1 MRKTGWTPNKV
12 TPSVS
17 STTTPDPV
25 TAERVVNPR
34 FWMDERT
41 VDTLSQKLTVP
52 LQLQL
57 DSVSDGLKEEYR
69 NLLGSLRD
77 DLYSLKME
85 TAGFHGTL
93 DQRLVNA
100 LRTLFNEVPDESINN
115 TTHTINLDDTSHP
128 SSTLVNWIISGIWF
142 WLIFSIKIKL
152 FFFSIF
158 LFLYL
163 KIVDSNVF
171 KVKNFQKNFKQ

>member
-1 MRKTGWTPNKV
+1 MKYINKNFFNFIRLTAAPKTGWTPNKV
-12 TPSVS
+12 TPSPM
-17 STTTPDPV
+17 STTTPGPV
-25 TAERVVNPR
+25 TSERNVNPH

-93 DQRLVNA
+93 DKRLVNA

-115 TTHTINLDDTSHP
+115 TTHPNNLDDTMHP
-128 SSTLVNWIISGIWF
+128 TNHLVNWIISGIWF
-142 WLIFSIKIKL
+142 
-152 FFFSIF
+152 
-158 LFLYL
+158 
-163 KIVDSNVF
+163 
-171 KVKNFQKNFKQ
+171 

>member
-1 MRKTGWTPNKV
+1 
-12 TPSVS
+12 VS
-17 STTTPDPV
+17 FTTTPDPV
-25 TAERVVNPR
+25 TTERNVNPR

-69 NLLGSLRD
+69 KLLGSLRD

-100 LRTLFNEVPDESINN
+100 LRTLFNESLMRLS
-115 TTHTINLDDTSHP
+115 TTPPTPTTWTTPYTQQIIL
-128 SSTLVNWIISGIWF
+128 STG
-142 WLIFSIKIKL
+142 L
-152 FFFSIF
+152 FQAFGF
-158 LFLYL
+158 
-163 KIVDSNVF
+163 D
-171 KVKNFQKNFKQ
+171 

>member
-1 MRKTGWTPNKV
+1 
-12 TPSVS
+12 
-17 STTTPDPV
+17 
-25 TAERVVNPR
+25 
-34 FWMDERT
+34 MDEQT

-57 DSVSDGLKEEYR
+57 DSVSGGLKEEYR

-77 DLYSLKME
+77 DLYNLKME

-115 TTHTINLDDTSHP
+115 TTHAINLDDTLHP
-128 SSTLVNWIISGIWF
+128 TTSIVNWIISGIWF
-142 WLIFSIKIKL
+142 WLVFYIK
-152 FFFSIF
+152 
-158 LFLYL
+158 
-163 KIVDSNVF
+163 N
-171 KVKNFQKNFKQ
+171 

>member
-1 MRKTGWTPNKV
+1 MNKNFNFIRLTAARKTGWTLNKV
-12 TPSVS
+12 TPSPMSS
-17 STTTPDPV
+17 STTTSDPV
-25 TAERVVNPR
+25 TSERNVNPR

-57 DSVSDGLKEEYR
+57 DSVSEGLKEEYR

-100 LRTLFNEVPDESINN
+100 MRTLFNEVPDESINN
-115 TTHTINLDDTSHP
+115 TTHPNNLDDTGHP
-128 SSTLVNWIISGIWF
+128 TNHLVN
-142 WLIFSIKIKL
+142 
-152 FFFSIF
+152 
-158 LFLYL
+158 
-163 KIVDSNVF
+163 
-171 KVKNFQKNFKQ
+171 

>member
-1 MRKTGWTPNKV
+1 LKYINGNINFFRLTAARKTGWVPNRV
-12 TPSVS
+12 TPSPSSS

-25 TAERVVNPR
+25 TAERNVNPR
-34 FWMDERT
+34 FWMDERS

-69 NLLGSLRD
+69 SLLGSLRD

-85 TAGFHGTL
+85 MAGFHGTL

-100 LRTLFNEVPDESINN
+100 LRTLFNQVSDETVNN
-115 TTHTINLDDTSHP
+115 ITHLNNSDDTGHP
-128 SSTLVNWIISGIWF
+128 TNPLVNWIISGIWF
-142 WLIFSIKIKL
+142 
-152 FFFSIF
+152 
-158 LFLYL
+158 
-163 KIVDSNVF
+163 
-171 KVKNFQKNFKQ
+171 

>member
-1 MRKTGWTPNKV
+1 LKENINFFRLTAAHKTGWTPNKV
-12 TPSVS
+12 TSSPMS

-25 TAERVVNPR
+25 TSERNVNPH
-34 FWMDERT
+34 FWMDERS
-41 VDTLSQKLTVP
+41 VNILSQKLTVP

-100 LRTLFNEVPDESINN
+100 LRTLFND
-115 TTHTINLDDTSHP
+115 HL
-128 SSTLVNWIISGIWF
+128 LVNWIISGIWF
-142 WLIFSIKIKL
+142 
-152 FFFSIF
+152 
-158 LFLYL
+158 
-163 KIVDSNVF
+163 
-171 KVKNFQKNFKQ
+171 

>member
-1 MRKTGWTPNKV
+1 
-12 TPSVS
+12 
-17 STTTPDPV
+17 
-25 TAERVVNPR
+25 
-34 FWMDERT
+34 MDERS

-57 DSVSDGLKEEYR
+57 DSVSDGLKEEYQ

-100 LRTLFNEVPDESINN
+100 LRTLFNEVPDENISNI
-115 TTHTINLDDTSHP
+115 THPSNLDDTIHP
-128 SSTLVNWIISGIWF
+128 TNHLVNWIISGIWF
-142 WLIFSIKIKL
+142 
-152 FFFSIF
+152 
-158 LFLYL
+158 
-163 KIVDSNVF
+163 
-171 KVKNFQKNFKQ
+171 

>member
-1 MRKTGWTPNKV
+1 MTP
-12 TPSVS
+12 TPVS

-25 TAERVVNPR
+25 TAERNVNPR

-115 TTHTINLDDTSHP
+115 TTHAINPGRHLA
-128 SSTLVNWIISGIWF
+128 
-142 WLIFSIKIKL
+142 SIKYSCQLDYFRHLVLTNL
-152 FFFSIF
+152 FS
-158 LFLYL
+158 
-163 KIVDSNVF
+163 
-171 KVKNFQKNFKQ
+171 KN

>member
-1 MRKTGWTPNKV
+1 VP
-12 TPSVS
+12 PSPVS
-17 STTTPDPV
+17 SATTPDPI
-25 TAERVVNPR
+25 TAERNVNPR

-85 TAGFHGTL
+85 TVGFHGTL

-100 LRTLFNEVPDESINN
+100 LRTLFNEVPDE
-115 TTHTINLDDTSHP
+115 TTHANNLDDTIHP
-128 SSTLVNWIISGIWF
+128 TNHLVNWIISGIWF
-142 WLIFSIKIKL
+142 
-152 FFFSIF
+152 
-158 LFLYL
+158 
-163 KIVDSNVF
+163 
-171 KVKNFQKNFKQ
+171 

>member
-1 MRKTGWTPNKV
+1 MKYLNGNINFSRLTAARKTGWTPNRV
-12 TPSVS
+12 TPSPRAT
-17 STTTPDPV
+17 STTTPTPDPV
-25 TAERVVNPR
+25 TAERNVNPR
-34 FWMDERT
+34 FWMDERS

-100 LRTLFNEVPDESINN
+100 LRILFNEVPDENISN
-115 TTHTINLDDTSHP
+115 TTHPNNLDDTIHP
-128 SSTLVNWIISGIWF
+128 TNLLVNWIISGIWF
-142 WLIFSIKIKL
+142 
-152 FFFSIF
+152 
-158 LFLYL
+158 
-163 KIVDSNVF
+163 
-171 KVKNFQKNFKQ
+171 

>member
-1 MRKTGWTPNKV
+1 
-12 TPSVS
+12 
-17 STTTPDPV
+17 
-25 TAERVVNPR
+25 
-34 FWMDERT
+34 MDERS

-69 NLLGSLRD
+69 SLLGSLRD

-100 LRTLFNEVPDESINN
+100 LRTLFNEVSDESNNN
-115 TTHTINLDDTSHP
+115 TTHPNNLDDTMHP
-128 SSTLVNWIISGIWF
+128 SNHLVNWIISGIWF
-142 WLIFSIKIKL
+142 
-152 FFFSIF
+152 
-158 LFLYL
+158 
-163 KIVDSNVF
+163 
-171 KVKNFQKNFKQ
+171 

>member
-1 MRKTGWTPNKV
+1 MKINGRSFFRLTAVRKTGWAPNKV
-12 TPSVS
+12 TPPPVS

-25 TAERVVNPR
+25 TAERN
-34 FWMDERT
+34 
-41 VDTLSQKLTVP
+41 QKLTVP

-57 DSVSDGLKEEYR
+57 DSVSDSLKEEYR

-77 DLYSLKME
+77 DLYNLKME

-115 TTHTINLDDTSHP
+115 TTHAINLDDTSHP

-142 WLIFSIKIKL
+142 
-152 FFFSIF
+152 
-158 LFLYL
+158 
-163 KIVDSNVF
+163 
-171 KVKNFQKNFKQ
+171 

>member
-1 MRKTGWTPNKV
+1 
-12 TPSVS
+12 
-17 STTTPDPV
+17 
-25 TAERVVNPR
+25 
-34 FWMDERT
+34 MDERT

-57 DSVSDGLKEEYR
+57 DSVSDGLKEEYQ

-100 LRTLFNEVPDESINN
+100 LRTLFNEVPDESTINI
-115 TTHTINLDDTSHP
+115 THAINLDDTIHP
-128 SSTLVNWIISGIWF
+128 TNHLVNWIISGIWF
-142 WLIFSIKIKL
+142 
-152 FFFSIF
+152 
-158 LFLYL
+158 
-163 KIVDSNVF
+163 
-171 KVKNFQKNFKQ
+171 

>member
-1 MRKTGWTPNKV
+1 
-12 TPSVS
+12 
-17 STTTPDPV
+17 
-25 TAERVVNPR
+25 
-34 FWMDERT
+34 MDERT

-85 TAGFHGTL
+85 TTGFHGTL

-115 TTHTINLDDTSHP
+115 TTHAINLDDTMHP
-128 SSTLVNWIISGIWF
+128 NHLVNWIISGIWF
-142 WLIFSIKIKL
+142 
-152 FFFSIF
+152 
-158 LFLYL
+158 
-163 KIVDSNVF
+163 
-171 KVKNFQKNFKQ
+171 

>member
-1 MRKTGWTPNKV
+1 MLIFLFEFMLNLSEIKIIKFENEKNEFFRLTAVRKTGWVPNKV
-12 TPSVS
+12 TPSPVS
-17 STTTPDPV
+17 PTTTPDPV
-25 TAERVVNPR
+25 TVERNVNPR

-77 DLYSLKME
+77 DLYNLKME

-100 LRTLFNEVPDESINN
+100 LRTLFNEVPDESVNN
-115 TTHTINLDDTSHP
+115 TTHTITWTTPRTHQVLL
-128 SSTLVNWIISGIWF
+128 STGLSQAFGF
-142 WLIFSIKIKL
+142 
-152 FFFSIF
+152 
-158 LFLYL
+158 
-163 KIVDSNVF
+163 D
-171 KVKNFQKNFKQ
+171 

>member
-1 MRKTGWTPNKV
+1 
-12 TPSVS
+12 VS

-25 TAERVVNPR
+25 TAERNVNPR

-77 DLYSLKME
+77 DLYNLKME
-85 TAGFHGTL
+85 TVGFHGTL

-100 LRTLFNEVPDESINN
+100 LRTLSTKSLMRVS
-115 TTHTINLDDTSHP
+115 TTPPTPSTWTTPRIHQVLLSTGLFQAFGFDSCFHQNLT
-128 SSTLVNWIISGIWF
+128 N
-142 WLIFSIKIKL
+142 FSL
-152 FFFSIF
+152 
-158 LFLYL
+158 
-163 KIVDSNVF
+163 
-171 KVKNFQKNFKQ
+171 NF

>member
-1 MRKTGWTPNKV
+1 
-12 TPSVS
+12 
-17 STTTPDPV
+17 
-25 TAERVVNPR
+25 
-34 FWMDERT
+34 MDERS

-100 LRTLFNEVPDESINN
+100 LRTLFNEVSDETINN
-115 TTHTINLDDTSHP
+115 TIHPNNLDDTMHP
-128 SSTLVNWIISGIWF
+128 TNHPVVNWIISGIWF
-142 WLIFSIKIKL
+142 WLVFPSKFKKTMNFRNFSMIDYK
-152 FFFSIF
+152 S
-158 LFLYL
+158 
-163 KIVDSNVF
+163 VDSNIWI
-171 KVKNFQKNFKQ
+171 KKNFFII

>member
-1 MRKTGWTPNKV
+1 
-12 TPSVS
+12 
-17 STTTPDPV
+17 
-25 TAERVVNPR
+25 
-34 FWMDERT
+34 MDERS

-69 NLLGSLRD
+69 SLLGSLRD

-100 LRTLFNEVPDESINN
+100 LRTLFNEVSDETVNN
-115 TTHTINLDDTSHP
+115 TIHPNNLDDTGHP
-128 SSTLVNWIISGIWF
+128 TNHLVVNWIISGIWF
-142 WLIFSIKIKL
+142 
-152 FFFSIF
+152 
-158 LFLYL
+158 
-163 KIVDSNVF
+163 
-171 KVKNFQKNFKQ
+171 